1 MTQTDTLLH
10 NALAEDEQWRALN
23 EALLKQI
30 GPVLEDLDPVMATQ
44 DRLWKFFRMAAPT
57 DELEP
62 FWAMLLLGA
71 MMLIVELPPS
81 PERTIALRK
90 LLEARSAVSLADFEV
105 RLDAAER
112 KAEAARAVAQGD
124 TPVGDD
130 GRAG

>member
-1 MTQTDTLLH
+1 
-10 NALAEDEQWRALN
+10 
-23 EALLKQI
+23 
-30 GPVLEDLDPVMATQ
+30 
-44 DRLWKFFRMAAPT
+44 
-57 DELEP
+57 
-62 FWAMLLLGA
+62 
-71 MMLIVELPPS
+71 MLIVELPPS